1 MASMMETDIVV
12 ATTNGAAV
20 PSPVATPPSQ
30 VSRANDRLAD
40 ALKLEHQLIKVPFE
54 YLKKAMRVSTRLVE
68 KEVNAVVAGV
78 ADAIEKDMSKEE
90 AVQRLTSLVSR
101 LQGLKRKLDEGNKG
115 EQVQV
120 QRCRARMDHLSMLQ
134 GENAKENEATWNNTR
149 VQRIL
154 VDYMLRSSYYDTAL
168 ELAEMKGIQELVD
181 IDIFLE
187 ARKVI
192 EALRNRDCSEAL
204 AWCSENKTR
213 LKKSKSKFEFKLRL
227 QEFIELVRAER
238 MMDAIMYARKHLAA
252 WGSTNMKELQQ
263 AMATLAFKSNTDC
276 AGYKILFDP
285 QQWDNLTQEFKQE
298 FYKLYGMTHEPLL
311 NIHLQAGLSALKTPF
326 CYEEGCTKED
336 PLSQDIIRKLA
347 EPLPFAKHI
356 HSKLVCYIT
365 KEPMNDDNPPLV
377 LPNGYVYSSKA
388 MEQMAMRNQGKIT
401 CPRTGVVCNFQDLS
415 KAYIS

>member
-1 MASMMETDIVV
+1 MASMMETDNV
-12 ATTNGAAV
+12 ATTNGAAA
-20 PSPVATPPSQ
+20 PAIAAAPPSQ
-30 VSRANDRLAD
+30 TSRTNDRLAES
-40 ALKLEHQLIKVPFE
+40 LKLEHQLVKVPFE
-54 YLKKAMRVSTRLVE
+54 HLKKAMRLSTRFVE
-68 KEVNAVVAGV
+68 KEVNAVYAGV
-78 ADAIEKDMSKEE
+78 ADAIDKDMSKEE
-90 AVQRLTSLVSR
+90 AVQRLTTLVSR
-101 LQGLKRKLDEGNKG
+101 LQGLKRKLDESNKG

-120 QRCRARMDHLSMLQ
+120 QRCRARIDHLSMLQ
-134 GENAKENEATWNNTR
+134 GENGKENELQWNNTR

-154 VDYMLRSSYYDTAL
+154 VDYMLRNSYYDTAFR
-168 ELAEMKGIQELVD
+168 LAEMKNIQELVD

-192 EALRNRDCSEAL
+192 EALRNRDCTEAL
-204 AWCSENKTR
+204 TWCSENKSK

-238 MMDAIMYARKHLAA
+238 MMDAIMYSRKHLAV

-276 AGYKILFDP
+276 AAYKILFDT

-336 PLSQDIIRKLA
+336 PLSQEIIRKLA
-347 EPLPFAKHI
+347 DPLPFAKHI

-365 KEPMNDDNPPLV
+365 KEPMNDNNPPLV
-377 LPNGYVYSSKA
+377 LPNGYVYSTKA
-388 MEQMAMRNQGKIT
+388 MEQMAMRNQGKIV
-401 CPRTGVVCNFQDLS
+401 CPRTGAVYNFSELA